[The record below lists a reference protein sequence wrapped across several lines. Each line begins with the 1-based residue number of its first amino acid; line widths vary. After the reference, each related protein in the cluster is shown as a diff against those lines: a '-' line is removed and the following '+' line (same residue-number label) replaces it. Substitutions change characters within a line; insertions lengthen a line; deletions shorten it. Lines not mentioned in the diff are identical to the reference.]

1 MRDFDHLDTLC
12 ERLRSLIGEG
22 DGRLALRVPE
32 VSAWSVGQQIDHM
45 LKILDRGLARVE
57 KGGKTPSRGI
67 NLTGRMVLALGW
79 IPRGV
84 GKAPEGMEG
93 VEATASDLA
102 LYLDVIR
109 PRLAA
114 VRERP
119 EGVRPGERIL
129 PHPYFGGL
137 DLPQTVRFWVV
148 HTVHHLKIVDDIR
161 RAVRD

>member
-1 MRDFDHLDTLC
+1 
-12 ERLRSLIGEG
+12 
-22 DGRLALRVPE
+22 
-32 VSAWSVGQQIDHM
+32 
-45 LKILDRGLARVE
+45 
-57 KGGKTPSRGI
+57 
-67 NLTGRMVLALGW
+67 
-79 IPRGV
+79 
-84 GKAPEGMEG
+84 
-93 VEATASDLA
+93 
-102 LYLDVIR
+102 LDVIR

-119 EGVRPGERIL
+119 EGVRHGERIL